1 MREIEKVGVIGAGL
15 MGHALAIVHALGG
28 CNVIMQDL
36 KESQIAKGLQLIDSA
51 LETLVDAGTIT
62 KSEEK
67 YAKARIKTT
76 LELNTAVEDADLVVE
91 AVVENREVKSEAFQH
106 IDNSAR
112 KDVIIASNTSNLDIF
127 PLVPE
132 ARKSFCLIAHW
143 YTPPYII
150 DLVDLAAGPDTDID
164 ILQRM
169 EAFYIKLGKKP
180 VVFRKFINGYVANRL
195 QAAMGLEIT
204 RLLDEGWASADAID
218 DSVKYG
224 LALRMAIMGSLMKAD
239 FTGLDMMQR
248 GMANMTYDPPTPK
261 PQSNTLDELISSGR
275 QGVMSG
281 GGYFDYGKMTPEEL
295 FRNRDKG
302 LLMLKS
308 QVSDI
313 ETKFP
318 LRPNK

>member
-51 LETLVDAGTIT
+51 LETLVDSGTIT

-67 YAKARIKTT
+67 DAKARIKTT
-76 LELNTAVEDADLVVE
+76 LELNTAVKDADLVVE
-91 AVVENREVKSEAFQH
+91 AVVENREVKTEVFQH

-169 EAFYIKLGKKP
+169 EAFYIKLG
-180 VVFRKFINGYVANRL
+180 L
-195 QAAMGLEIT
+195 
-204 RLLDEGWASADAID
+204 
-218 DSVKYG
+218 
-224 LALRMAIMGSLMKAD
+224 SL
-239 FTGLDMMQR
+239 
-248 GMANMTYDPPTPK
+248 
-261 PQSNTLDELISSGR
+261 IH
-275 QGVMSG
+275 
-281 GGYFDYGKMTPEEL
+281 
-295 FRNRDKG
+295 
-302 LLMLKS
+302 
-308 QVSDI
+308 I
-313 ETKFP
+313 
-318 LRPNK
+318 